1 MSRTR
6 DKNPEDSDKT
16 AEPEGVT
23 NRVGVSSRSSEN
35 NVQQRQRLGST
46 FDSSSGGVFGRVA
59 TAQEKHSEATL
70 RRQRMNNYSATVQ
83 TATLDG
89 SSARRM
95 LKTERFVL
103 PELTVKDL
111 LKPNEDPYS
120 SSGNDVFG
128 LTSNAVCYKGWAVL
142 RPSMSDVVDPS
153 SEQTDR
159 PNREA
164 RTRTVFAERP
174 SILTDRLENFKEL
187 YKSYE
192 VGHTSHVS
200 FHQNDEDSYDQLY
213 DVIFDLYS
221 TQERLHTH
229 KHHDDSIEVPESY
242 QRLFKNNSV
251 PLTKHNVETFV
262 HDVGVAVLEKE
273 TRARAH
279 GVSHDRSASL
289 SGDRHVDM
297 RHPAASKSTAN
308 SPRHGYP
315 RSHVDVTQER
325 NLGKDA
331 HAFYAHIGA
340 HRPVQDAYSRRVK
353 GVKGVKGVPGA
364 HAQPWTPGRQGAIRV
379 PIRDRAGKLHSLDK
393 VRRNTLKGL
402 RKRGPGNTFHGP
414 SVSGTSGQQHPH
426 ISAEEAHLE
435 RSAMFPMWTTMH
447 EPELVKRVADSM
459 DRRTRTDFSPWT
471 GLAEGPEFPPYMPYF
486 LIHSKTAQRTQYRDL
501 LTHSARRNTQWKKNT
516 KSLSFNEGKPADGE
530 AVILVPANRQLKD
543 FQRDFYKRA
552 QEAAIKRRSL
562 RCRKRWFT
570 GYRIVHTVLRIGQNM
585 AERSAALE
593 ASPSTY
599 VDIGDGVTATV
610 DYGNGRSIDTEQF
623 KRRKE
628 ISISSRVTDVL
639 TSNPAD
645 RTLIQIEEARRELQ
659 KVEVFS
665 EYPID
670 VQEHLIRRAFYV
682 NISPKRIIVRRGHD
696 PLYFYIIICGQA
708 YAKDLEADPVTGEMR
723 AKAAVFLKTGQSFG
737 AAALISG
744 QGHTTTVIS
753 RTNMQLLAINGE
765 DYLEA
770 FWYPSLRKEL
780 PPRLVYISKMNFMV
794 NFPIHLIKEKLNI
807 CTMHHFRRNTVI
819 THDSR
824 KSRNLF
830 IVKFGYCKVFRKLDW
845 QELPMEDLLIFE
857 RKKVSHERKTSE
869 LIQDIVRQEI
879 YIERESP
886 YVNYYETR
894 SPQGNTVRVPV
905 TRVPRLTDKL
915 QSLPLTLPAGKRQF
929 VPLML
934 LREGEVFVSLG
945 AEVIALNK
953 DFYCR
958 HAAKEAK
965 EVSDKTFI
973 YDDNFI
979 KRRVRERVN
988 RDVHLEEVLNHYF
1001 HKVTMATSELCRT
1014 TDVTMI

>member
-1 MSRTR
+1 MAT
-6 DKNPEDSDKT
+6 DSISQTQTTKVR
-16 AEPEGVT
+16 G
-23 NRVGVSSRSSEN
+23 NVSLE
-35 NVQQRQRLGST
+35 
-46 FDSSSGGVFGRVA
+46 
-59 TAQEKHSEATL
+59 
-70 RRQRMNNYSATVQ
+70 
-83 TATLDG
+83 LDG
-89 SSARRM
+89 SRTSSGAVDKKSPRTLSSLLSRLSHNSAVERQTWESSSCTPKQLTDISLVQNKHERRRM
-95 LKTERFVL
+95 A
-103 PELTVKDL
+103 LTVPYPEIWATKSASAAFTCRSRNYLLGSPSKQDAIRPDKSAIFGKPVDL
-111 LKPNEDPYS
+111 NYTFSLSQQTNVMLVC
-120 SSGNDVFG
+120 NDVP
-128 LTSNAVCYKGWAVL
+128 C
-142 RPSMSDVVDPS
+142 
-153 SEQTDR
+153 
-159 PNREA
+159 
-164 RTRTVFAERP
+164 
-174 SILTDRLENFKEL
+174 
-187 YKSYE
+187 
-192 VGHTSHVS
+192 GH
-200 FHQNDEDSYDQLY
+200 
-213 DVIFDLYS
+213 
-221 TQERLHTH
+221 R
-229 KHHDDSIEVPESY
+229 
-242 QRLFKNNSV
+242 
-251 PLTKHNVETFV
+251 
-262 HDVGVAVLEKE
+262 
-273 TRARAH
+273 
-279 GVSHDRSASL
+279 
-289 SGDRHVDM
+289 
-297 RHPAASKSTAN
+297 
-308 SPRHGYP
+308 
-315 RSHVDVTQER
+315 
-325 NLGKDA
+325 GK
-331 HAFYAHIGA
+331 
-340 HRPVQDAYSRRVK
+340 
-353 GVKGVKGVPGA
+353 
-364 HAQPWTPGRQGAIRV
+364 
-379 PIRDRAGKLHSLDK
+379 
-393 VRRNTLKGL
+393 
-402 RKRGPGNTFHGP
+402 
-414 SVSGTSGQQHPH
+414 
-426 ISAEEAHLE
+426 
-435 RSAMFPMWTTMH
+435 
-447 EPELVKRVADSM
+447 
-459 DRRTRTDFSPWT
+459 
-471 GLAEGPEFPPYMPYF
+471 
-486 LIHSKTAQRTQYRDL
+486 SKTGSPSALLVQRRLSTP
-501 LTHSARRNTQWKKNT
+501 WK
-516 KSLSFNEGKPADGE
+516 PDGE
-530 AVILVPANRQLKD
+530 AVIPVPANRHLKD

-552 QEAAIKRRSL
+552 LEAVTRRRSL
-562 RCRKRWFT
+562 RCRKRWLT
-570 GYRIVHTVLRIGQNM
+570 GYRRVHTVLRICQNM

-593 ASPSTY
+593 ALPSTY

-780 PPRLVYISKMNFMV
+780 PPRLVYISKMNFME

-845 QELPMEDLLIFE
+845 QELPMEDVLTLE
-857 RKKVSHERKTSE
+857 RKSQERKTSE